1 MNGSNGGED
10 TPVLITLLMIIF
22 SVAAFLLFCGG
33 TGVMIDAIVAFC
45 TDCVKPDEVSS
56 YTLRI
61 VPVAIVHIFFFIAFC
76 LDGIPGLK
84 KSIGESYRED
94 ILGMFL
100 IVLAI
105 SSVELMALASK
116 YNRDIDGVIA
126 MLILPCIGIVITP
139 KRVKNAINKIKEWE
153 ESQRNNNKRRKDEAD
168 YKLRKSDAFAKQLYW
183 VVFKHQFKNLFLG
196 IGVVIFLL
204 LLAIH
209 KFSGNTMPVGRFAER
224 GALFA
229 LVTFIMIA
237 IFGIPV
243 FVVFMTTSIC
253 RLKLVKNKRFQ
264 AYHVIAKRADD
275 KKLVIEGGVGAQQ
288 YEYPVCVGIRKKD
301 VHDTKAVLVL
311 LPDLV
316 MIFPEEMVE
325 I

>member
-1 MNGSNGGED
+1 MNETNSENN
-10 TPVLITLLMIIF
+10 TPIIIKVLIGFFSII
-22 SVAAFLLFCGG
+22 AFILFCGG
-33 TGVMIDAIVAFC
+33 TGVMIDAIIAFC
-45 TDCVKPDEVSS
+45 TDGVKAAEVGN
-56 YTLRI
+56 YILRI
-61 VPVAIVHIFFFIAFC
+61 VPVAIIHIFFFIAYC

-84 KSIGESYRED
+84 KDKSESYRED
-94 ILGMFL
+94 ISGMFL
-100 IVLAI
+100 IVLVL

-116 YNRDIDGVIA
+116 YNRDIDGLIA

-139 KRVKNAINKIKEWE
+139 KRVKNAINKIKKWE
-153 ESQRNNNKRRKDEAD
+153 ESQRKNNERRKDEED

-183 VVFKHQFKNLFLG
+183 VVFKHQFKNIFLG
-196 IGVVIFLL
+196 IGGVIFLL

-209 KFSGNTMPVGRFAER
+209 KFSGNTIPVGRFAER
-224 GALFA
+224 GVLFA
-229 LVTFIMIA
+229 LITFIMIA

-275 KKLVIEGGVGAQQ
+275 KKLVIEGGVGAKQ

-316 MIFPEEMVE
+316 MIIPEEKVE